1 MSVVIN
7 SPASGAELKGTVTV
21 AATFTGSRFDV
32 ATVTIDGKQLASDSA
47 QPLSFA
53 IDTSRVMDGAH
64 TLTVAVRAGRPKR
77 WQKASI
83 PVTVLNVVEPPLP
96 SNVARS
102 DPTELVAT

>member
-7 SPASGAELKGTVTV
+7 SPASGAELKGAATV
-21 AATFTGSRFDV
+21 AATFTGSRFDI

-47 QPLSFA
+47 QPLSFL
-53 IDTSRVMDGAH
+53 IDTSRVTDGAH

-83 PVTVLNVVEPPLP
+83 PVTVKNASQPPTP
-96 SNVARS
+96 SNVS
-102 DPTELVAT
+102 ISEPTAKVTT